1 MIIEKLKLYA
11 LVALGIVLSLLGMKH
26 YRDKS
31 KKLTQEL
38 QSQQRVAKI
47 NKNVNEALIL
57 AKEEGDKKLA
67 EVLENVKSEGGAY
80 FQRNDSIGGVRDKDN
95 SSK

>member
-11 LVALGIVLSLLGMKH
+11 LVALGFVLTLFGMKH

-47 NKNVNEALIL
+47 NKNVNQALIL
-57 AKEEGDKKLA
+57 AKEEGDKKLQ
-67 EVLENVKSEGGAY
+67 EVLENVKAQGGAY
-80 FQRNDSIGGVRDKDN
+80 FSKHDSIGGVRDENN